1 VVDAAFPRK
10 LLLSVVTELRL
21 LCPNTQMQLS
31 DAVLTIKDL
40 VSHLQC
46 VVRDSGTRHPRDDGW
61 LGASARCTVT
71 SVEASLAIVEA
82 GLAFAWL
89 PVHLVEEPLR
99 RGALRELP
107 LGAGRTRK
115 LPLSVVL
122 VQSDCAGPAARAA
135 VECFQRHVPPRR
147 IQAVQQPAVR
157 RPTRS
162 VSRVRRK

>member
-1 VVDAAFPRK
+1 LMDVEFIAVAAPTHALFQ
-10 LLLSVVTELRL
+10 TH
-21 LCPNTQMQLS
+21 
-31 DAVLTIKDL
+31 AVLTTKDL
-40 VSHLQC
+40 VPHLQC

-122 VQSDCAGPAARAA
+122 VQPDSAGPAARAA